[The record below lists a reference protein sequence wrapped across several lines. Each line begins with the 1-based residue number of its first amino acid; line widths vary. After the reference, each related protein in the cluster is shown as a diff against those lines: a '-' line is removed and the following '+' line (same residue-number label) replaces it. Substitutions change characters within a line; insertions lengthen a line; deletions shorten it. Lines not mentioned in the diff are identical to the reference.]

1 MEVGTPPNHLTNLNK
16 NTFGAL
22 RAITILLI
30 FLLPATIANASQS
43 LVTLRATRDII
54 LADGK
59 QQTIIIAEVRDASG
73 NPLNGS
79 VVQFQTSAGTLSES
93 RVSTINGVAR
103 TRLTSSTIPGVA
115 YVNAVAYGGAEG
127 ASDALQIE
135 FTSDPSATVAG
146 NDYVV
151 VTGKYV
157 AYSATDHTIV
167 AAGAGGNA
175 SLTFRNFSV
184 HADMLQLAALKGN
197 VIKAEGNVVM
207 KRGRYTLH
215 ALSVNYGMETG
226 RGYAVATL
234 NGKVQQVEISGTD
247 LHLTHPR
254 FYVPPAYLRLDSLQ
268 AKLVVVCKSITYF
281 PGQKLQFRSPRFFQD
296 KTQILALPYY
306 EMGLT
311 DHQLF
316 SDHFISLGTAGLG
329 LKVPFYYDLSPRTSG
344 VVILRHQQQLG
355 RGYFSTDPGWSLD
368 ILQGYSGGTASP
380 YQGSYGFTGLTH
392 GDWGFHWSHT
402 QSFGDATQAAFYLDF
417 PQHSGMFGDANLSTQ
432 TKQLSMGFDFS
443 AGQSFTSIAGSSISS
458 DMYAETLPHAFGP
471 IKGLLY
477 KIGTRI
483 NYGTTTSTDALSQA
497 ISQASGSLSLQVFA
511 RPRAIDKLTTFNESF
526 SVGHV
531 WTGGQYSGNSA
542 LATLSLDHTFQHG
555 GSVTLAYDYISTPVS
570 MLDSGGHNRVSL
582 IYHFLSG
589 KRFSASMFGTSYLD
603 ATNASAQADLAYR
616 INNDWRILASATL
629 HSDSMLSYKDF
640 ELTLGRRIGA
650 RELQLTYSTFLKRIS
665 LDLTSTNW

>member
-1 MEVGTPPNHLTNLNK
+1 MNK
-16 NTFGAL
+16 STHGASIAL
-22 RAITILLI
+22 FSLLFVLISTTAAI
-30 FLLPATIANASQS
+30 ASQS

-59 QQTIIIAEVRDASG
+59 QQTIIIAEVRDSTGA
-73 NPLNGS
+73 PLNGA
-79 VVQFQTSAGTLSES
+79 VVQFQTSSGTLSES

-103 TRLTSSTIPGVA
+103 TRLTSSTIPGIA

-146 NDYVV
+146 NDFVV

-157 AYSATDHTIV
+157 AYSVTDHTIV
-167 AAGAGGNA
+167 AAGAGGGA
-175 SLTFRNFSV
+175 ALTYKNFTV
-184 HADMLQLAALKGN
+184 HADMLQLACTNGN
-197 VIKAEGNVVM
+197 VIKAEGDVVM
-207 KRGRYTLH
+207 KRGGSTVH
-215 ALSVNYGMETG
+215 ALSLNYGMETG
-226 RGYAVATL
+226 HGYAVASL
-234 NGKVQQVEISGTD
+234 NGTVQQVEITGTD
-247 LHLTHPR
+247 LHLAHPR
-254 FYVPPAYLRLDSLQ
+254 FVVPSAYLRLGNLQ
-268 AKLVVVCKSITYF
+268 TKLVVVCKSLTYF
-281 PGQKLQFRSPRFFQD
+281 PGQKLQFRSARFFQD

-306 EMGLT
+306 EMGLS

-344 VVILRHQQQLG
+344 VVVLRHQQQLG

-443 AGQSFTSIAGSSISS
+443 AGQSFTAITGSSISS

-471 IKGLLY
+471 VKGLLY

-497 ISQASGSLSLQVFA
+497 ISQASGSLSLEVFA
-511 RPRAIDKLTTFNESF
+511 RPRAVDKLTTFNESF

-531 WTGGQYSGNSA
+531 WTGGAYSGYST
-542 LATLSLDHTFQHG
+542 LATLSLDHTFHHG
-555 GSVTLAYDYISTPVS
+555 GSVTLSYDYISTPVS

-582 IYHFLSG
+582 IYHIFSG

-603 ATNASAQADLAYR
+603 ATNASAQADVAYR
-616 INNDWRILASATL
+616 LNSDWRVLASATL
-629 HSDSMLSYKDF
+629 HSDSTLSYKDF
-640 ELTLGRRIGA
+640 ELTLGRRVGA
-650 RELQLTYSTFLKRIS
+650 RELQLTYSTFSRRVS